1 MFTSAGNASGRTFTI
16 TGIKVGSLTGE
27 STTETVTGASSSTAP
42 IGIGGLQAALGP
54 GVNTNPRFIPGS
66 FVWKEGGSSGTT
78 KTFHARISS
87 FFNPQFIELC
97 DEDSGG
103 VSSLTA
109 GDIIEDSAQF
119 HISFAYVLGS

>member
-1 MFTSAGNASGRTFTI
+1 MVCISIHIQLTSNFAYD
-16 TGIKVGSLTGE
+16 
-27 STTETVTGASSSTAP
+27 TGASSSTSP
-42 IGIGGLQAALGP
+42 IAIGGLPAALGP
-54 GVNTNPRFIPGS
+54 GVNTNPKFIPGS

-119 HISFAYVLGS
+119 HIAFAYVLAS